1 MSSGGQEIVFKIDP
15 GAKPGNTPILGR
27 LLRLGSPS

>member
-1 MSSGGQEIVFKIDP
+1 MSLGGQEIVFKIDP

-27 LLRLGSPS
+27 LLRLGSPG